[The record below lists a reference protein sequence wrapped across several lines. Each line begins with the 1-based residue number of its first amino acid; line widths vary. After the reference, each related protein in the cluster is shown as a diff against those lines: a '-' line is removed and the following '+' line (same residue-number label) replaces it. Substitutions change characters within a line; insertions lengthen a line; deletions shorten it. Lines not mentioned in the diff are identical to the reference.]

1 MFAALLCAS
10 SSRISTHAPAGGAT
24 ALSDLVDAVREI
36 STHAPAG
43 GATSQRRSRGI
54 RRAGFLLT
62 PLREGR
68 LFRVYRCPYCGN
80 FYSRPCG
87 RGDNI
92 ITLSMQT
99 GQSFLLTPLREG
111 RRGKGALIASFSQF
125 LLTPLREGRLLPGG
139 RIPGVDHISTHAPA
153 GGATFEQLDNRD
165 TFQLISTHAPA
176 GGATPYSMRLHVIEA
191 HFYSRPCGRG
201 DPVLMGRS
209 IRNILFLLTPLRE
222 GRRLH
227 IIARGF
233 LVHIST
239 HAPAGGATAIFHK
252 SVMRFCGKL
261 PKDDTVLCLA
271 SFGFPRRDPKAV
283 YLAWISCAN
292 LPQKCVR
299 QGLALKDQGTSCFHE
314 GLASHAFDPVLV

>member
-1 MFAALLCAS
+1 MRPCRTGLYFY
-10 SSRISTHAPAGGAT
+10 SRPCGRGDFTLILNVEKS
-24 ALSDLVDAVREI
+24 VFI

-201 DPVLMGRS
+201 DCENRAA
-209 IRNILFLLTPLRE
+209 
-222 GRRLH
+222 
-227 IIARGF
+227 IAQVRY
-233 LVHIST
+233 IST
-239 HAPAGGATAIFHK
+239 HAPAGGATNVSATLD
-252 SVMRFCGKL
+252 GK
-261 PKDDTVLCLA
+261 T
-271 SFGFPRRDPKAV
+271 S
-283 YLAWISCAN
+283 ISTHA
-292 LPQKCVR
+292 PA
-299 QGLALKDQGTSCFHE
+299 GGATSSRC
-314 GLASHAFDPVLV
+314 

>member
-1 MFAALLCAS
+1 MRPCRTGLYFY
-10 SSRISTHAPAGGAT
+10 SRPCGRGDFTLILNVEKS
-24 ALSDLVDAVREI
+24 VFI

-111 RRGKGALIASFSQF
+111 RRLHPIHSI
-125 LLTPLREGRLLPGG
+125 PPGG
-139 RIPGVDHISTHAPA
+139 DFYSRPCGRGDKGCADRHTGCHMISTHAPA
-153 GGATFEQLDNRD
+153 GGATAWQRQERSRKYDFYSRPCGRGDLCPQQLIG
-165 TFQLISTHAPA
+165 QSIISTHAPA
-176 GGATPYSMRLHVIEA
+176 GGATND
-191 HFYSRPCGRG
+191 C
-201 DPVLMGRS
+201 D
-209 IRNILFLLTPLRE
+209 LLA
-222 GRRLH
+222 RRC
-227 IIARGF
+227 R
-233 LVHIST
+233 IST

-271 SFGFPRRDPKAV
+271 SFGFPGRDPKAV
-283 YLAWISCAN
+283 YLA
-292 LPQKCVR
+292 
-299 QGLALKDQGTSCFHE
+299 
-314 GLASHAFDPVLV
+314 

>member
-1 MFAALLCAS
+1 M
-10 SSRISTHAPAGGAT
+10 RISTHAPAGGAT
-24 ALSDLVDAVREI
+24 RTAMRPCRTGLYFYSRPCGRGDFTLILNVEKSVFI

-153 GGATFEQLDNRD
+153 GGATVDGGVKSYMID
-165 TFQLISTHAPA
+165 ISTHAPA
-176 GGATPYSMRLHVIEA
+176 GGATIMHMMADTTYI
-191 HFYSRPCGRG
+191 
-201 DPVLMGRS
+201 
-209 IRNILFLLTPLRE
+209 FLLTPLRE
-222 GRRLH
+222 GRQER
-227 IIARGF
+227 
-233 LVHIST
+233 
-239 HAPAGGATAIFHK
+239 
-252 SVMRFCGKL
+252 
-261 PKDDTVLCLA
+261 
-271 SFGFPRRDPKAV
+271 
-283 YLAWISCAN
+283 
-292 LPQKCVR
+292 
-299 QGLALKDQGTSCFHE
+299 
-314 GLASHAFDPVLV
+314 

>member
-1 MFAALLCAS
+1 MRPCRTGLYFY
-10 SSRISTHAPAGGAT
+10 SRPCGRGDFTLILNVEKS
-24 ALSDLVDAVREI
+24 VFI

-201 DPVLMGRS
+201 DHR
-209 IRNILFLLTPLRE
+209 RNELRLPQHPFLLTPLRE
-222 GRRLH
+222 GRPGL
-227 IIARGF
+227 
-233 LVHIST
+233 T
-239 HAPAGGATAIFHK
+239 
-252 SVMRFCGKL
+252 
-261 PKDDTVLCLA
+261 A
-271 SFGFPRRDPKAV
+271 SFRAEAV
-283 YLAWISCAN
+283 FL
-292 LPQKCVR
+292 LTPLREGR
-299 QGLALKDQGTSCFHE
+299 QQFSTSP
-314 GLASHAFDPVLV
+314 S

>member
-1 MFAALLCAS
+1 MRPCRTGLYFY
-10 SSRISTHAPAGGAT
+10 SRPCGRGDFTLILNVEKS
-24 ALSDLVDAVREI
+24 VFI

-99 GQSFLLTPLREG
+99 GQS
-111 RRGKGALIASFSQF
+111 F

-201 DPVLMGRS
+201 DCLQQMAGGYALP
-209 IRNILFLLTPLRE
+209 FLLTPLRE
-222 GRRLH
+222 GRRCRSRSATSPTSNFYSRPCGRGDSNFPQVRHEVLRQ
-227 IIARGF
+227 IAER
-233 LVHIST
+233 
-239 HAPAGGATAIFHK
+239 
-252 SVMRFCGKL
+252 
-261 PKDDTVLCLA
+261 
-271 SFGFPRRDPKAV
+271 
-283 YLAWISCAN
+283 
-292 LPQKCVR
+292 
-299 QGLALKDQGTSCFHE
+299 
-314 GLASHAFDPVLV
+314 

>member
-1 MFAALLCAS
+1 MRPCRTGLYFY
-10 SSRISTHAPAGGAT
+10 SRPCGRGDFTLILNVEKS
-24 ALSDLVDAVREI
+24 VFI

-153 GGATFEQLDNRD
+153 GGAT
-165 TFQLISTHAPA
+165 
-176 GGATPYSMRLHVIEA
+176 PYSMRLHVIEA

-201 DPVLMGRS
+201 DCLQQMAGGYTLP
-209 IRNILFLLTPLRE
+209 FLLTPLRE
-222 GRRLH
+222 GR
-227 IIARGF
+227 
-233 LVHIST
+233 
-239 HAPAGGATAIFHK
+239 
-252 SVMRFCGKL
+252 
-261 PKDDTVLCLA
+261 PK
-271 SFGFPRRDPKAV
+271 GIR
-283 YLAWISCAN
+283 
-292 LPQKCVR
+292 
-299 QGLALKDQGTSCFHE
+299 
-314 GLASHAFDPVLV
+314 